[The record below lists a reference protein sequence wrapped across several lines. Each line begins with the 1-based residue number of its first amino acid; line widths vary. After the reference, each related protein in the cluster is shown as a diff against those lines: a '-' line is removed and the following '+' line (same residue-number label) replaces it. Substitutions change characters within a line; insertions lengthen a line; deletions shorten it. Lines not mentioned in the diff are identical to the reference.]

1 MARSDIKW
9 INPFELVEMGKMK
22 VCFFYEHGE
31 PLEKWDT
38 FYQAF
43 QKVYG
48 AQESQG
54 PLHREEGFTGFF
66 FTEAKSW
73 MSPLLQRVTTPPT
86 YGHTS
91 VIRMRRSFRAEPRQ
105 MALQFDE
112 NDSLKNAVIEA
123 NRRLQS
129 QVEEAAE
136 LRKEVQRL
144 KKTNDW
150 LLDCV
155 ARHERVEKS
164 LGNAVALHKCGNLLF
179 SEEYRGRV
187 AATAADSFDVVFDD
201 GEGDTFV
208 QTYTKQQTQGA
219 KPPQEGDW
227 VYVFAAV
234 YTYEPRRVSLRQ
246 VMSDK

>member
-1 MARSDIKW
+1 VARSDIKW
-9 INPFELVEMGKMK
+9 INPFELLEMGKMK
-22 VCFFYEHGE
+22 VPFFYEHKE
-31 PLEKWDT
+31 PLETWDT

-43 QKVYG
+43 AKVYG
-48 AQESQG
+48 AQVSQG
-54 PLHREEGFTGFF
+54 PLHRKEGFTWFF
-66 FTEAKSW
+66 LTEHEPW
-73 MSPLLQRVTTPPT
+73 MSLGKTALT
-86 YGHTS
+86 YGYTS
-91 VIRMRRSFRAEPRQ
+91 VIRMHRSFRAEPRQ

-123 NRRLQS
+123 NCRLQS
-129 QVEEAAE
+129 QAEETAE
-136 LRKEVQRL
+136 LRKKVESL
-144 KKTNDW
+144 KKAKDG

-155 ARHERVEKS
+155 ARHQRLE
-164 LGNAVALHKCGNLLF
+164 LGLKKAVGMHEAGNLLF

-234 YTYEPRRVSLRQ
+234 YSYEPRRVSLRQ
-246 VMSDK
+246 IMSDK